1 MKWSRRYIVLVA
13 CLAVVL
19 CIALFGKKGPTPIGL
34 TMLGWTTSNTLGDT
48 NAYAMIQITNR
59 TARAQGI
66 TIYVRA
72 LNASGS
78 WDPVPEKL
86 VLQSGVANVVFVLPA
101 RSGTN
106 ISVKWLPLWG
116 GNNWRVHSE
125 YDPVASR
132 LESRFIHWANRLR
145 LVYPFLRGGQIP
157 PQEIGAPKW
166 LVQQTGASHPIQ
178 ETNRVSGAAGFHR

>member
-1 MKWSRRYIVLVA
+1 
-13 CLAVVL
+13 
-19 CIALFGKKGPTPIGL
+19 
-34 TMLGWTTSNTLGDT
+34 MLGWTTSNSLGDT
-48 NAYAMIQITNR
+48 NPYAMIQITNR

-72 LNASGS
+72 LNAHGS

-86 VLQSGVANVVFVLPA
+86 VLQPGIANVVFVLPA

-106 ISVKWLPLWG
+106 ISVKWLPLWE

-125 YDPVASR
+125 YDPVASW
-132 LESRFIHWANRLR
+132 LESRFIHWAHRLR

-157 PQEIGAPKW
+157 PQEIGAPNW
-166 LVQQTGASHPIQ
+166 LVQRTGASHATP
-178 ETNRVSGAAGFHR
+178 ETEPSRSTRRREGVL